1 MYFFRPDFDGW
12 KINIASVYFLVQFGW
27 KTNAT
32 WVTYFDVILKGKN
45 LWLFWYL
52 FFDKFLIY

>member
-12 KINIASVYFLVQFGW
+12 KINIVSVYFLVQFRW